1 MPTLTKAGSF
11 LIQFLKLRH
20 PKLKIIASAGTAQK
34 LEVMRSLGADVV
46 VDYKKENVRA
56 TLAQHGPID
65 IYWDNAAGPILDDAL
80 ANMAEYGVIVV
91 SIYTFQQQISTT
103 KTHVLTELQACGAIS
118 SYNVEEKNRPPVK
131 NFIEVFQKSLTVKG
145 YRGPDFV
152 QQYMA
157 DFIAEIPPL
166 VFAGKIRLREHRY
179 DGLKHAGQALADVHT
194 GANFGKS
201 LIVVSDDS

>member
-1 MPTLTKAGSF
+1 MPAYFGYRGIMEEKAKT
-11 LIQFLKLRH
+11 FLKLRH

-80 ANMAEYGVIVV
+80 ANMAEYGVIV
-91 SIYTFQQQISTT
+91 
-103 KTHVLTELQACGAIS
+103 ACGAIS